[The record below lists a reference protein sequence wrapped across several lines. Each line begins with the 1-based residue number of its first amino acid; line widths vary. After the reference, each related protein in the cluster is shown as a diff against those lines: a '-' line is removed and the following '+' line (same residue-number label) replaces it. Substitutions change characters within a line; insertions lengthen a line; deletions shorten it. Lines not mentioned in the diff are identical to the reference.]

1 MEFKNVAT
9 TCYVNAAI
17 QCILS
22 KALSH
27 ALLDPESTQIFRR
40 YSSNP
45 VLLSLALGRG
55 SVNSAE
61 NDFTDD
67 DDKSDVTKEEPIM
80 LRLLAKE
87 M

>member
-1 MEFKNVAT
+1 MEFNNVGT

-27 ALLDPESTQIFRR
+27 ALLDPESTQMFRR

-45 VLLSLALGRG
+45 VLLALGIG

-67 DDKSDVTKEEPIM
+67 DDKSNVAKEGRRM